1 MAKAADR
8 DRVAAA
14 LSGLPSRISSY
25 GTQSR
30 SLSPGRLK
38 KMATDGSGGFS
49 PVSGLP
55 GRQPARLLWASS
67 GLVHCKRDGVR
78 WATDLQGSRGV
89 GVSTNG
95 RLDMARQGARCII
108 RGNDR
113 GSRLDYD
120 GSRGRGGEAGAVGS
134 DVVDGVGQD
143 LTDDLRSHP
152 ICLRRKHAI

>member
-1 MAKAADR
+1 MSR
-8 DRVAAA
+8 PV
-14 LSGLPSRISSY
+14 LTLPLCPR
-25 GTQSR
+25 
-30 SLSPGRLK
+30 
-38 KMATDGSGGFS
+38 
-49 PVSGLP
+49 
-55 GRQPARLLWASS
+55 WASS

-89 GVSTNG
+89 GMSTNG

-152 ICLRRKHAI
+152 VRLRRKRTI